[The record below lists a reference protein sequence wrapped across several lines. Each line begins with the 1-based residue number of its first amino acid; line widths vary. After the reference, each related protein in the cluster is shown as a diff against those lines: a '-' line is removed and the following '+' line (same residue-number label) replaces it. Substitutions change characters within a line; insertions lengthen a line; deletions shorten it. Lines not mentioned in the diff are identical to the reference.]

1 MARGRAG
8 YREVGKVYSLL
19 AVAFAVFVIVVA
31 MLAQFGLPD
40 PLTAVL
46 VVSITIAGYAVIG
59 IVARTLSIADF
70 FVAGRAIPAGFNGMA
85 TGAAFI
91 TAAGFIGIAGAFFTS
106 QAAGLAVAV
115 GWTGGFV
122 VLAVVVAPY
131 YRKSGAVTLPDLLAV
146 RYGNPLVRILGVVI
160 LVIVSL
166 PLLAAAIAMASDI
179 ATSTLS
185 LRPDLAIGATCI
197 ILLLCSLLGGMRAVT
212 LVAGAQAIVILFGT
226 VAPSLVFSLQEY
238 GLPIPQFTYGNAM
251 ADAAAI
257 TTAPVGFIPSS
268 VFPVSSLDGFNLLA
282 LALCIA
288 AGVASLPHI
297 LARSSTTTSIAETR
311 VSVAWALVV
320 VAVVAATAP
329 AIAAFVRLAIVGEA
343 VGVEGADLPQWL
355 FDYSAI
361 GLVKVCGAH
370 VASVAEVSAACG
382 ASAVVNGLAPGDI
395 AIGAEGIT
403 LGFADITGVP
413 YVLTAL
419 IAAAAL
425 AAALGAAGAVV
436 VTLATSIAHDVY
448 GTLIDRRTPAGRR
461 LIVARLALLAFVAIA
476 AWMAVT
482 APGDTFALAFAAPS
496 LAAAGF
502 FPAVVLGIWWRRTT
516 FGGAALGMIA
526 GFGVTAAYVVMLRAG
541 AIAPLSVAGLTE
553 TGISGAAAAIF
564 GVPLG
569 FAVTVIVS
577 LMTPEPSA
585 ARLEVVDAI
594 RRPNPDPVLE
604 DHAV

>member
-1 MARGRAG
+1 VASVRAG

-19 AVAFAVFVIVVA
+19 AVAFALFVIVVA
-31 MLAQFGLPD
+31 MLAQYGLPD
-40 PLTAVL
+40 PVTAVL
-46 VVSITIAGYAVIG
+46 VVSVTVAGYAVIG
-59 IVARTLSIADF
+59 IVARTLSLADF
-70 FVAGRAIPAGFNGMA
+70 FVAGRAVPAGFNGMA

-91 TAAGFIGIAGAFFTS
+91 TAAGFIGIAGAFFAS

-115 GWTGGFV
+115 GWLGGFI
-122 VLAVVVAPY
+122 VLAVAVAPY

-146 RYGNPLVRILGVVI
+146 RFGNPLVRILGVVV
-160 LVIVSL
+160 LVVVSL
-166 PLLAAAIAMASDI
+166 PLLAASIAMASHVAAAALHI
-179 ATSTLS
+179 G
-185 LRPDLAIGATCI
+185 PDLATGATCVI
-197 ILLLCSLLGGMRAVT
+197 VLLCSLLGGMRAVT

-226 VAPSLVFSLQEY
+226 VAPSLVFSLQQY
-238 GLPIPQFTYGNAM
+238 GLPIPQLTYGNAI

-257 TTAPVGFIPSS
+257 ATAPVGFLSSS
-268 VFPVSSLDGFNLLA
+268 VFPVSSLDGFNLFA

-297 LARSSTTTSIAETR
+297 LARSSTTTGIAETR

-361 GLVKVCGAH
+361 GLIKVCGAH
-370 VASVAEVSAACG
+370 VATVADISAACG

-395 AIGAEGIT
+395 GIGAEGIA
-403 LGFADITGVP
+403 LGFADIASVP

-419 IAAAAL
+419 IAAAVL

-436 VTLATSIAHDVY
+436 ITLATSIAHDVY
-448 GTLIDRRTPAGRR
+448 GTMIDRRAAGGRR
-461 LIVARLALLAFVAIA
+461 LIVARVALLGFVAIA

-482 APGDTFALAFAAPS
+482 DPGDTFALAFAAPS

-516 FGGAALGMIA
+516 FWGAALGMIA
-526 GFGVTAAYVVMLRAG
+526 GFGATAAYVLMLQAG
-541 AIAPLSVAGLTE
+541 AIAPLHVVGLTK

-564 GVPLG
+564 GLPLG

>member
-1 MARGRAG
+1 MASGRAG

-19 AVAFAVFVIVVA
+19 AVAFALFVIVVA

-59 IVARTLSIADF
+59 IVARTLSLADF
-70 FVAGRAIPAGFNGMA
+70 FVAGRAVPAGFNGMA
-85 TGAAFI
+85 TGAAFV
-91 TAAGFIGIAGAFFTS
+91 TAAGFIGLAGAFFAS

-146 RYGNPLVRILGVVI
+146 RFGNPLVRILGVVI

-166 PLLAAAIAMASDI
+166 PLLAAAIAMASRI
-179 ATSTLS
+179 AQSTLG
-185 LRPDLAIGATCI
+185 LGPDLAIGGTCVV
-197 ILLLCSLLGGMRAVT
+197 LLLCSLLGGMRAVA

-226 VAPSLVFSLQEY
+226 VAPSLVFSMQEY
-238 GLPIPQFTYGNAM
+238 GLPIPQLTYGNAM

-257 TTAPVGFIPSS
+257 TTAPVGFLPSS
-268 VFPVSSLDGFNLLA
+268 ALPVSSLDGFNLFA

-297 LARSSTTTSIAETR
+297 LARSSTTTGIAGTR

-361 GLVKVCGAH
+361 GLIKVCGAQ
-370 VASVAEVSAACG
+370 VASVADVSAACG
-382 ASAVVNGLAPGDI
+382 SSAIVNGLAPGDI
-395 AIGAEGIT
+395 AIGGDGIT
-403 LGFADITGVP
+403 LGFADITSVP

-425 AAALGAAGAVV
+425 AAALAAAGAVV
-436 VTLATSIAHDVY
+436 ITLATSIAHDVY
-448 GTLIDRRTPAGRR
+448 ATLIDRRAPAGRR

-476 AWMAVT
+476 TWMAVT
-482 APGDTFALAFAAPS
+482 DPGDTFALAFAAPS

-516 FGGAALGMIA
+516 FWGAVLGMIA
-526 GFGVTAAYVVMLRAG
+526 GFGATAAYVVMLQAG
-541 AIAPLSVAGLTE
+541 VIAPLHVIGLTE
-553 TGISGAAAAIF
+553 TGIAGAAAAIF

-569 FAVTVIVS
+569 FVVTVIVS